1 MQVKMFVGGVAAVL
15 CAFLLLTPLPVNADE
30 PPPITYVVQ
39 PGDTLT
45 RIASRYRVTV
55 DDLVAWNDIADPNLI
70 LVGQVLKI
78 YVDEGTSV
86 STSSTVAGAPLSFTW
101 DVAAW
106 RPADPNYVATIV
118 VDASGGQPPYTYYHD
133 GQKQMGDTFEIVWR
147 RCRPKPGSIAV
158 ADAAGTRVSTPYWLP
173 APYCPCGVEIVEPAE
188 GAHLKHMPRHFNVV
202 WRATVDPPPARYGME
217 IEVWQNG
224 DWQPWQEYT
233 NFAGTLFFVPAEFP
247 GDLAGRVRMWGLY
260 EGRFAG
266 PKTPWRYFEFRVTY

>member
-1 MQVKMFVGGVAAVL
+1 MKVSLPLAVL
-15 CAFLLLTPLPVNADE
+15 TALSALFILVSPPVIADA
-30 PPPITYVVQ
+30 PTAITYVVQ

-45 RIASRYRVTV
+45 RIALRYGVTV
-55 DDLVAWNDIADPNLI
+55 DELVAWNGIADPNLI

-78 YVDEGTSV
+78 YVTAGATTTPSA
-86 STSSTVAGAPLSFTW
+86 VANAPLSFTW
-101 DVAAW
+101 AVSDW

-118 VDASGGQPPYTYYHD
+118 VHAQGGQPPYTYYHD
-133 GQKQMGDTFEIVWR
+133 GQKQAANTFEVVWR

-158 ADAAGTRVSTPYWLP
+158 ADAGGARISTPYWLQ

-202 WRATVDPPPARYGME
+202 WQPTVDPPPARYGME

-224 DWQPWQEYT
+224 AWQPWQEYT
-233 NFAGTLFFVPAEFP
+233 DFDGTLFFVPDEFP